1 MRCAHCEAE
10 FTPKRTTGKYCSTRC
25 RAAAWQRQR
34 NDELALV
41 EEQLSRALTRVRVLR
56 GTAKDRD

>member
-25 RAAAWQRQR
+25 RCAAWQSNRAKR
-34 NDELALV
+34 EDRLRSIVKLLAK
-41 EEQLSRALTRVRVLR
+41 EAGLTAEGL
-56 GTAKDRD
+56 G